1 MESFHRTL
9 KREYIWAREFAS
21 HQDAEMAIE
30 DAFVD
35 YNQRRIHSSL
45 GYLTP
50 FEYLEAWKKG
60 VVTAEEAKVKG

>member
-1 MESFHRTL
+1 
-9 KREYIWAREFAS
+9 
-21 HQDAEMAIE
+21 MAIE